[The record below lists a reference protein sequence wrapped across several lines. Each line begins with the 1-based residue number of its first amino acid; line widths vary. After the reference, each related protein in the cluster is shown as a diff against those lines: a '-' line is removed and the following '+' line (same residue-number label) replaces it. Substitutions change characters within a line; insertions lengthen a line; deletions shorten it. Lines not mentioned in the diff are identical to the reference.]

1 MVGRWAIAIE
11 SAREYPNVTGKRIA
25 AALIDVAILA
35 IIFGVMA
42 WLFGDHETV
51 RTTTTGP
58 GVNRHNTTAQFNL
71 TGLASLVYLGIV
83 IVYYF
88 GFEAALRA
96 TPGKLALGLRVV
108 SMNAEPLSLGR
119 IALRN
124 LLRIIDGLPF
134 LYLVG
139 LIVIAA
145 SKHHQR
151 VGDMAASTTV
161 SYAPPDDIN
170 AAAPI
175 QSP

>member
-1 MVGRWAIAIE
+1 ME
-11 SAREYPNVTGKRIA
+11 SAREYPNATGKRIA
-25 AALIDVAILA
+25 AALIDVAVLA

-58 GVNRHNTTAQFNL
+58 GVNRHNTTAQLNL

-83 IVYYF
+83 VVYYF
-88 GFEAALRA
+88 GFEAALKA

-108 SMNAEPLSLGR
+108 SLNAEPLSLGR
-119 IALRN
+119 MALRN
-124 LLRIIDGLPF
+124 VLRIVDGLPF

-139 LIVIAA
+139 LAVIAG

-151 VGDMAASTTV
+151 VGDMAAATTV
-161 SYAPPDDIN
+161 SYPSRDGIN
-170 AAAPI
+170 ATAPI
-175 QSP
+175 EMP